1 MISKEEIGHLWP
13 FYFYKFMRG
22 VVFLTT
28 ITLFIFLTEKGL
40 TYTQGAMLVAFSSLA
55 IFISEL
61 VTGSIADTFGRKRS
75 VVISLLIDSAIIL
88 GVAVTNSFWPLVV
101 LFSLWGVSTTLAS
114 GADSAW
120 AIDSL
125 IQKKREDL
133 LDSYY
138 SKGRSF
144 FNVGMIVAGLLST
157 SILAFSGNQTLW
169 FLRVFL
175 TLTIAIV
182 LGLFAK
188 EKFVSKDQV
197 SSISVTLSNAK
208 KALKIFKKSLVL
220 KRMGFA
226 LFFIFLATYI
236 AESVAI
242 QDFKLQAGIPLE
254 WWGILFVIVSVTGIF
269 TPQLGLKIANKF
281 KKLSNYLTLSYFLM
295 AILYALAIV
304 SLNPYYVAILTM
316 LFIVIYDFYLPA
328 EDKLYNKHTPSAQ
341 RASVNSI
348 RSMIQHGG
356 VILGMLIAGF
366 LTDYFGGAKTI
377 AISSLVLIPAIILV
391 FGIKEKKSP
400 RYVR

>member
-1 MISKEEIGHLWP
+1 MISKEEAGHLWP

-22 VVFLTT
+22 AVFLTT

-61 VTGSIADTFGRKRS
+61 VTGSIADTFGRKKS

-88 GVAVTNSFWPLVV
+88 GVAITNSFWPLVV

-144 FNVGMIVAGLLST
+144 FNGGMIVAGLLST
-157 SILAFSGNQTLW
+157 SILFFSGNQTLW

-197 SSISVTLSNAK
+197 ASISVTLSNAK
-208 KALKIFKKSLVL
+208 KALKTFKKSLVL

-281 KKLSNYLTLSYFLM
+281 KKLSNYLTLSYILM
-295 AILYALAIV
+295 AVVYALAIV
-304 SLNPYYVAILTM
+304 SLNIYFVAILTI

-366 LTDYFGGAKTI
+366 LTDYLGGAKTI

-391 FGIKEKKSP
+391 FGIKERKSP